1 MKTTV
6 TALCLCGLVAASI
19 LSLSPAELV
28 AQRPQSREPF
38 KIFDN
43 LYYVGIDTVSAY
55 LVTTSDGL
63 IMIDTTYAD
72 SAEMVLENVRTLGL
86 DPANIE
92 YVFVSHGHGD
102 HSAGAPRIKEVTGA
116 RVGMTREDWAMTG
129 MPPDRVIAD
138 GESITLGDTTFRF
151 YVTPGHTPGVLSMEF
166 SVRDGD
172 RTHKA
177 FMFGGMG
184 LNFSGV
190 DRTEMYLNSVRR
202 VQAMEGIEVSLT
214 NHEGAGQVF
223 ARADRLANRGAGDA
237 HPFVDPEGF
246 TNWLEDLER
255 NGEAK
260 LEEERAA
267 ENR

>member
-1 MKTTV
+1 M
-6 TALCLCGLVAASI
+6 
-19 LSLSPAELV
+19 

-55 LVTTSDGL
+55 LVTASDGL
-63 IMIDTTYAD
+63 MLIDTTFAD
-72 SAEMVLENVRTLGL
+72 SADMVLANVRTLGF
-86 DPANIE
+86 DPTDIE

-102 HSAGAPRIKEVTGA
+102 HSAGALRIKEVTGA
-116 RVGMTREDWAMTG
+116 RVGMTREDWAMTR
-129 MPPDRVIAD
+129 MPTDLVIAD

-166 SVRDGD
+166 SVHDGN

-190 DRTEMYLNSVRR
+190 DRTEMYLASVRR
-202 VQAMEGIEVSLT
+202 VQAMGGIEISVT

-223 ARADRLANRGAGDA
+223 ARADRLATRAVGDS

-246 TNWLEDLER
+246 TDWLEDLER
-255 NGEAK
+255 NAEAK
-260 LEEERAA
+260 LEDERAA

>member
-1 MKTTV
+1 MKTSV
-6 TALCLCGLVAASI
+6 IALCLCGLVAASS
-19 LSLSPAELV
+19 LSLSSAEFV

-43 LYYVGIDTVSAY
+43 LYYVGIDAVSAY
-55 LVTTSDGL
+55 LVTASEGL
-63 IMIDTTYAD
+63 ILIDTTYAD
-72 SAEMVLENVRTLGL
+72 SADMVLQNVRTLGF
-86 DPANIE
+86 DPADIE

-129 MPPDRVIAD
+129 MPTDLAIAD

-166 SVRDGD
+166 SVRDGA

-177 FMFGGMG
+177 FMFGGVG

-190 DRTEMYLNSVRR
+190 ERTQMYLDGVRR
-202 VQAMEGIEVSLT
+202 VHAMDGIEVSVT
-214 NHEGAGQVF
+214 NHERSGRIF
-223 ARADRLANRGAGDA
+223 ARADRLASRGAGDS

-246 TNWLEDLER
+246 TSWLEELQR
-255 NGEAK
+255 NAEAK
-260 LEEERAA
+260 LKEERAA
-267 ENR
+267 GNR